1 MNGLSQ
7 AIHPGIYVH
16 RKARVQ
22 FRNIVVQVLII
33 RLGNLVDRK
42 SRPARSHQLVN
53 RLAARTGT
61 YKQLVG
67 AVAELDLVF
76 YRNGI
81 PRYGA
86 RLLWRGNFGSGG
98 HAQGQGGN
106 QWRGGIV
113 TGRHQALSR
122 PLVTKYLLIPVDM
135 PRCFSLENRL
145 DDSALCSGG
154 DLVGRGGEARILVGG
169 PSFPISQSCAIRRYW
184 PRRSARP

>member
-7 AIHPGIYVH
+7 AINSGSYVH

-33 RLGNLVDRK
+33 RLGNLVDRE

-53 RLAARTGT
+53 RLAARTST

-81 PRYGA
+81 PRFGA
-86 RLLWRGNFGSGG
+86 KLLWRGNFGSGG
-98 HAQGQGGN
+98 HARVQVEN
-106 QWRGGIV
+106 HWRWAIV
-113 TGRHQALSR
+113 TGRHQALGH
-122 PLVTKYLLIPVDM
+122 PLVSKYLPIPVDL
-135 PRCFSLENRL
+135 RGAFSLGNRL
-145 DDSALCSGG
+145 ADSAL
-154 DLVGRGGEARILVGG
+154 LVGR
-169 PSFPISQSCAIRRYW
+169 
-184 PRRSARP
+184 